1 MINAKHTEVPHEDPV
16 VDHTDDEPVADMGAE
31 APEEVKRHEE
41 PEVIP
46 SWFSRTY
53 GEKSKLDVAED
64 YARARP
70 VPPAPV
76 LVEGAASYEAYRRRL
91 EERFANAQRLADPDY
106 GLYADPRV
114 SADVVFPN
122 RPRYGAGV
130 ARAAMPPP
138 KARRP
143 LGFRVSTIAAMALL
157 ACGLGSG
164 LGYVVANPSQTRV
177 MAASL
182 IAGLWPD
189 SQTASVATVIEK
201 KPMQT
206 ARLEVR
212 DTSGAINAPIQLDIA
227 AVPANP
233 NTPVAFRITGLPPS
247 AYLTKGYEISEG
259 EWMLKAADIANA
271 ELIVPH
277 TNTPELDLQVAALE
291 EKTGAPAAPAKSF
304 TVTLDTN
311 AVPVP
316 GVPQPKQDNPVVT
329 PVAAQPDQGFNKLE
343 LPAAVPVPLESV
355 NPEVQN
361 LIVKGDT
368 LLGNGD
374 VLAARQFYLRAYQ
387 LKATSA
393 AYGVGQT
400 YDPAVFAKHN
410 IKGLAPDVQTAAEWY
425 GKAAASGYELASQA
439 LENLPVQP

>member
-1 MINAKHTEVPHEDPV
+1 MTNAKPTELPNE
-16 VDHTDDEPVADMGAE
+16 EPAAE
-31 APEEVKRHEE
+31 NLPSEELVGGEAVQK

-53 GEKSKLDVAED
+53 GEKSGGDIADD
-64 YARARP
+64 YARVRP

-76 LVEGAASYEAYRRRL
+76 VAADPASYDAYRRRL
-91 EERFANAQRLADPDY
+91 QERFANAQRLSDPDY
-106 GLYADPRV
+106 GLYADPRAA
-114 SADVVFPN
+114 SDVLFPN
-122 RPRYGAGV
+122 RPSYGAKT
-130 ARAAMPPP
+130 ARQAIPP
-138 KARRP
+138 KAMRP
-143 LGFRVSTIAAMALL
+143 LGFRVSTIAALAVA

-164 LGYVVANPSQTRV
+164 LGYVVANPAQSGAMV
-177 MAASL
+177 ASL
-182 IAGLWPD
+182 ISTLWSD
-189 SQTASVATVIEK
+189 TQVAALETVIDK
-201 KPMQT
+201 KPIQT

-227 AVPANP
+227 AVPADP

-277 TNTPELDLQVAALE
+277 TTTPELDLQVAALE
-291 EKTGAPAAPAKSF
+291 EKTGAPAAPSKTF
-304 TVTLDTN
+304 TVTLDTE

-329 PVAAQPDQGFNKLE
+329 PVAAQPDQGFNTSQ
-343 LPAAVPVPLESV
+343 LPAAIPAPLESV

-361 LIVKGDT
+361 LIAKGDT

-400 YDPAVFAKHN
+400 YDPAVYAKHKIN
-410 IKGLAPDVQTAAEWY
+410 GLAPDVETAAEWY
-425 GKAAASGYELASQA
+425 GKAAASGYDLAAEA
-439 LENLPVQP
+439 LAQLPAQP